1 MLEDINMLL
10 NGADIPNLYPADEKA
25 TVIEKCQ
32 AYVAQNN
39 LQVTIALHKLHF
51 KQATLI

>member
-1 MLEDINMLL
+1 MLL

-39 LQVTIALHKLHF
+39 LEVRYSAIYDQF
-51 KQATLI
+51 KFHVLFNL